1 MDNFED
7 LREVLSA
14 IQEVGNAW
22 QNENVSL
29 KATNAELRTQNDEL
43 RTQNETLRRE
53 VQNLS
58 DEVRNLEGKLDELR
72 DEVIKQLKADKDD
85 NQRFIRKYF
94 GANVS
99 SVATQTDTPS
109 TSTNTDITH
118 DESTPPT
125 QPDTSSRPY

>member
-29 KATNAELRTQNDEL
+29 KATNAELHAQND
-43 RTQNETLRRE
+43 QLRRE

-58 DEVRNLEGKLDELR
+58 DEVRNLQKKLDELR

-85 NQRFIRKYF
+85 NQQFIRKYF

-109 TSTNTDITH
+109 TSTDTDIKH
-118 DESTPPT
+118 DEQSPPT